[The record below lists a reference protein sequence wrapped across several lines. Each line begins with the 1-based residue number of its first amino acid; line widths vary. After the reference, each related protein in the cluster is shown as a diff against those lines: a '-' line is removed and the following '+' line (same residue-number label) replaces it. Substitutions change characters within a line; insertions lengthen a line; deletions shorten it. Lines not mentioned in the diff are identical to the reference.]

1 MEILNS
7 EKELIYRKL
16 VELSVDILCDHR
28 KKDLVRF
35 REALDVANGI
45 PSLDQGALNHLE
57 SIVEGDADY
66 VFCIFDD
73 ATDREKAIADIL
85 REIGH

>member
-1 MEILNS
+1 MEAV

-16 VELSVDILCDHR
+16 VELAVNVLIDRRPKDIA
-28 KKDLVRF
+28 RF
-35 REALDVANGI
+35 HEALDIANGI

-57 SIVEGDADY
+57 SIVEGDADC
-66 VFCIFDD
+66 VFCFFGY
-73 ATDREKAIADIL
+73 AEDREKAITDIL

>member
-16 VELSVDILCDHR
+16 VELAVDILCDRR

-35 REALDVANGI
+35 REALDIANGI

-57 SIVEGDADY
+57 SIVEGDADC
-66 VFCIFDD
+66 VFCFFGY
-73 ATDREKAIADIL
+73 AEDREKAITDIL